1 MAYRHPWTV
10 CVLWPVFAMM
20 LSTASDAQTI
30 ELTSQRLKPLG
41 GAERERFLEAHNAAR
56 KSVGVD
62 PIRWSD
68 ELAKVAAE
76 SLEQQRNALIE
87 AAKEGWEE
95 GRVALPTHRADTR
108 YGENVA
114 GWAGGKDRPA
124 EFAVELWLR
133 EKASFEK
140 LNAVAPYRTGDEQG
154 QTEVGDSGRERPI
167 AVGHYTAVVWR
178 ATEQIGAAQFEF
190 ALTDGKTTRTYV
202 AIVCNYNPPGNRLGE
217 KPF

>member
-1 MAYRHPWTV
+1 M
-10 CVLWPVFAMM
+10 FATM
-20 LSTASDAQTI
+20 LATASHAQTI
-30 ELTSQRLKPLG
+30 ELTSQRLEALE

-62 PIRWSD
+62 PVRWSE

-76 SLEQQRNALIE
+76 SLEQQKDALIE
-87 AAKEGWEE
+87 AAEVGWED

-108 YGENVA
+108 YGENIA
-114 GWAGGKDRPA
+114 GWAGNKDRPG

-133 EKASFEK
+133 EKSGFEK

-154 QTEVGDSGRERPI
+154 QTEIDDNGRERPI
-167 AVGHYTAVVWR
+167 VVGHYTAVVWR
-178 ATEQIGAAQFEF
+178 ATEQIGAAQLEF

-202 AIVCNYNPPGNRLGE
+202 AIVCHYNPPGNRLGE